1 MSNDAPHAAAAVE
14 NRSRITRI
22 EAIAAGALPAAHDW
36 CYGMPFARR
45 SPERDC
51 QLFVDDLISDPDQPP
66 IDSILQ
72 RDLERLCRRF
82 TLQNAQKA
90 SKSAE
95 RAGDAQDVVGRLLWY
110 RAALGD
116 VECMSRLSAIC
127 LSRAVYPGLTGCFAL
142 ATAIGYAQ
150 RCSTPDDAF
159 KRGDQVLAQLIGR
172 REKFVAV
179 SNDDAKPEPVDD
191 LDESDDEWIQ
201 RVLEDRAEFPAQGE
215 PMSPLERQRILR
227 ERAKG
232 SMIVVPQ
239 LPDTGK
245 THKGEIYKS
254 WSGIAGRPL
263 PLVKRPDLVEAR
275 RQLVAR
281 GEHTSGVVDVML
293 RDLVPSEHVRFR
305 PTILVGSPGA
315 GKSALA
321 MAIAEACGVPGRV
334 ISLAGASDSSVG
346 GTSAQ
351 WHSARENVVLQLVR
365 EKKVANPLV
374 VLDEVDKASA
384 SRHNGSAFDA
394 LLPLLE
400 RDQARRFVDPALEV
414 ECDLSAVS
422 FVLTANDID
431 QVPAPLRDRCRVLK
445 VPAPEWKHIGPI
457 IDRIISDIADE
468 RGVGRQWYPPLAQD
482 ELELIKQAWTSGSLR
497 HLRRAVEVV
506 LDGRDTIMGRC

>member
-1 MSNDAPHAAAAVE
+1 MSNEPHAATAE
-14 NRSRITRI
+14 QNRARITRI
-22 EAIAAGALPAAHDW
+22 EAIVNGALPGPFDW
-36 CYGMPFARR
+36 MHGMPFARR

-51 QLFVDDLISDPDQPP
+51 QLFVDDLIADPDQPP

-72 RDLERLCRRF
+72 RDLERLARKF
-82 TLQNAQKA
+82 NLANAQKA

-95 RAGDAQDVVGRLLWY
+95 RAGDAREVAARLLWY
-110 RAALGD
+110 RAAIGD

-127 LSRAVYPGLTGCFAL
+127 LSRAVFPGLIGPFAL

-150 RCSTPDDAF
+150 RCSTPDEAH
-159 KRGDQVLAQLIGR
+159 KRGDQMLAQLISR
-172 REKFVAV
+172 REKFLAV
-179 SNDDAKPEPVDD
+179 SKDDAKPEPVDD
-191 LDESDDEWIQ
+191 LDETDDEWIA
-201 RVLEDRAEFPAQGE
+201 RVLEDRAEFPAAGE
-215 PMSPLERQRILR
+215 QMSLLERQRILR
-227 ERAKG
+227 ERSKS
-232 SMIVVPQ
+232 SMIVVPV
-239 LPDTGK
+239 LPEAGK

-254 WSGIAGRPL
+254 WAGIAGKPL
-263 PLVKRPDLVEAR
+263 PLVRRPDLVEAR

-281 GEHTSGVVDVML
+281 GEHTAGIVDTML
-293 RDLVPSEHVRFR
+293 KDLAPSEHVRFR
-305 PTILVGSPGA
+305 PTLLVGTPGA

-321 MAIAEACGVPGRV
+321 MALAESCGVPGRV

-365 EKKVANPLV
+365 EKKIANPLV

-414 ECDLSAVS
+414 ECDLSMCS
-422 FVLTANDID
+422 FVLTANDLD
-431 QVPAPLRDRCRVLK
+431 SVPAPLRDRCRVLR
-445 VPAPEWKHIGPI
+445 VPAPEWKHIAPI
-457 IDRIISDIADE
+457 VERIIVDIAKE

-482 ELELIKQAWTSGSLR
+482 ELELIKHAWTSGSIR
-497 HLRRAVEVV
+497 QLRRCVEVV
-506 LDGRDTIMGRC
+506 LDGRDHIMGRC

>member
-1 MSNDAPHAAAAVE
+1 MSDAPNSATAE
-14 NRSRITRI
+14 TNRARITRI
-22 EAIAAGALPAAHDW
+22 EAIVNGALPGPFDW
-36 CYGMPFARR
+36 MHGMPFARR
-45 SPERDC
+45 SAERDC
-51 QLFVDDLISDPDQPP
+51 QLFVDDLIADPDQPP

-72 RDLERLCRRF
+72 RDLQRLARKF
-82 TLQNAQKA
+82 NLQNAQKC
-90 SKSAE
+90 SRSAE
-95 RAGDAQDVVGRLLWY
+95 RAGDAQEVVARLLWY
-110 RAALGD
+110 RAALAD

-127 LSRAVYPGLTGCFAL
+127 LSRAVFPGLIGPFAL

-150 RCSTPDDAF
+150 RCGTPDDAF
-159 KRGDQVLAQLIGR
+159 KRGDQMLAQLITR

-179 SNDDAKPEPVDD
+179 SKSEAPAQPEDD
-191 LDESDDEWIQ
+191 LDETDDEWIA
-201 RVLEDRAEFPAQGE
+201 RVLEDRAEFPAAGE
-215 PMSPLERQRILR
+215 PMSPLERQRIIR

-232 SMIVVPQ
+232 SMIVVPV
-239 LPDTGK
+239 LPDVGK
-245 THKGEIYKS
+245 GHKQEIFKG
-254 WSGIAGRPL
+254 WAGIAGRPL
-263 PLVKRPDLVEAR
+263 PLVRRPDLVEAR

-305 PTILVGSPGA
+305 PTLLVGSPGA

-334 ISLAGASDSSVG
+334 ISLAGASDASVG

-351 WHSARENVVLQLVR
+351 WHSARETPVLQLIR
-365 EKKVANPLV
+365 EKQVANPLV

-445 VPAPEWKHIGPI
+445 VPAPQWEHIGPI
-457 IDRIISDIADE
+457 IDRIISDIAEE

-482 ELELIKQAWTSGSLR
+482 EMEIIKQAWTSGSIR
-497 HLRRAVEVV
+497 QLRRVVEVV
-506 LDGRDTIMGRC
+506 LDGRDLILGRC

>member
-1 MSNDAPHAAAAVE
+1 MSSEPHAATAAE
-14 NRSRITRI
+14 NRSRLTRI
-22 EAIAAGALPAAHDW
+22 EAIANGALPTALDW

-45 SPERDC
+45 SAERDC
-51 QLFVDDLISDPDQPP
+51 QLFVDDLIADPDQPP

-95 RAGDAQDVVGRLLWY
+95 RAGDAQDVVGRMLWY

-116 VECMSRLSAIC
+116 VECTSRLSAIC
-127 LSRAVYPGLTGCFAL
+127 LSRAVYPGLSGCFAL
-142 ATAIGYAQ
+142 STGIGYAQ
-150 RCSTPDDAF
+150 RCSTPDEAH
-159 KRGDQVLAQLIGR
+159 KRGDQILAQLIGR

-179 SNDDAKPEPVDD
+179 SKTEQSPEPVDD
-191 LDESDDEWIQ
+191 LGETDDEWIQ
-201 RVLEDRAEFPAQGE
+201 RVLEDRAEFPSQGE
-215 PMSPLERQRILR
+215 PMSPLERQRIIR
-227 ERAKG
+227 ERANS
-232 SMIVVPQ
+232 SMIVVPV

-245 THKGEIYKS
+245 THKGEIFKA
-254 WSGIAGRPL
+254 WVGIAGRPL
-263 PLVKRPDLVEAR
+263 PLVRRPDIVEAR
-275 RQLVAR
+275 AKLVAR
-281 GEHTSGVVDVML
+281 GEHTVDVVDVML
-293 RDLVPSEHVRFR
+293 RDLAPSEHVRFR
-305 PTILVGSPGA
+305 PTLLVGTPGA

-351 WHSARENVVLQLVR
+351 WHSARENVVLQLIR
-365 EKKVANPLV
+365 EKKVANPLI

-431 QVPAPLRDRCRVLK
+431 QVPAPLRDRCRVLR
-445 VPAPEWKHIGPI
+445 VPAPEWKHIAPLVE
-457 IDRIISDIADE
+457 RIIGDIAQE
-468 RGVGRQWYPPLAQD
+468 RELDRRWFDPLAQD
-482 ELELIKQAWTSGSLR
+482 EMQLIKHTWQSGSLR
-497 HLRRAVEVV
+497 QLRRIVESIV
-506 LDGRDTIMGRC
+506 DGRDLIIGRC

>member
-1 MSNDAPHAAAAVE
+1 MSSEPHAATAAE
-14 NRSRITRI
+14 NRSRLTRI
-22 EAIAAGALPAAHDW
+22 EAIVAGALPGPHDW
-36 CYGMPFARR
+36 SYGMPFARR
-45 SPERDC
+45 SAERDC
-51 QLFVDDLISDPDQPP
+51 QLFVDDLIADPDQPP

-72 RDLERLCRRF
+72 RDLERLARKF
-82 TLQNAQKA
+82 NLTNVQKA
-90 SKSAE
+90 SRSAE
-95 RAGDAQDVVGRLLWY
+95 RAGDAQDVVGRMLWY

-127 LSRAVYPGLTGCFAL
+127 LSRAVFPGLTGCFAL
-142 ATAIGYAQ
+142 STAIGYAQ
-150 RCSTPDDAF
+150 RCGTPDEAH
-159 KRGDQVLAQLIGR
+159 KRGDQLLSQIISR
-172 REKFVAV
+172 REKFLAV
-179 SNDDAKPEPVDD
+179 VKTEDKSKPVDD
-191 LDESDDEWIQ
+191 LDETDDEWIQ
-201 RVLEDRAEFPAQGE
+201 RVLEDRAEFPAAGE
-215 PMSPLERQRILR
+215 QMSPLERQRILR
-227 ERAKG
+227 ERAKS
-232 SMIVVPQ
+232 SMIVVPA
-239 LPDTGK
+239 LPETGK

-254 WSGIAGRPL
+254 WAGIAGKPL

-275 RQLVAR
+275 AKLVAR
-281 GEHTSGVVDVML
+281 GEHTVDVVDTML
-293 RDLVPSEHVRFR
+293 RDLAPSEHVRFR
-305 PTILVGSPGA
+305 PTILVGTPGA

-365 EKKVANPLV
+365 EKQVANPLV
-374 VLDEVDKASA
+374 ILDEVDKASA

-422 FVLTANDID
+422 FVLTANDLD
-431 QVPAPLRDRCRVLK
+431 AVPAPLKDRCRVLK
-445 VPAPEWKHIGPI
+445 VPAPEWQHVGPI

-482 ELELIKQAWTSGSLR
+482 ELELIQQTWQSGSIR
-497 HLRRAVEVV
+497 QLRRIVETI
-506 LDGRDTIMGRC
+506 LDGRDSILGRC

>member
-1 MSNDAPHAAAAVE
+1 MSDAPNSATAE
-14 NRSRITRI
+14 TNRARITRI
-22 EAIAAGALPAAHDW
+22 EAIANGALPDVFDW
-36 CYGMPFARR
+36 MHGMPFARR

-51 QLFVDDLISDPDQPP
+51 QLFVDDLIADPDQPP
-66 IDSILQ
+66 LDSILQ

-95 RAGDAQDVVGRLLWY
+95 RAEDAREVVARLLWY

-127 LSRAVYPGLTGCFAL
+127 LSRAVFPGLIGPFAL
-142 ATAIGYAQ
+142 STAIGYAQ
-150 RCSTPDDAF
+150 RCSTPDEAF
-159 KRGDQVLAQLIGR
+159 KRGDQMLSQLISR

-179 SNDDAKPEPVDD
+179 SKDDAKPEPVDD
-191 LDESDDEWIQ
+191 LDETDDEWIA
-201 RVLEDRAEFPAQGE
+201 RVLEDRAEFPAAGE
-215 PMSPLERQRILR
+215 KMSPLERQRILR
-227 ERAKG
+227 ERAKSG
-232 SMIVVPQ
+232 MIVVPV
-239 LPDTGK
+239 LPETGK

-254 WSGIAGRPL
+254 WNGIAGKPL
-263 PLVKRPDLVEAR
+263 PLVRRPDLVKAR
-275 RQLVAR
+275 AQLVAR
-281 GEHTSGVVDVML
+281 GEHTAEAVDVML
-293 RDLVPSEHVRFR
+293 RDLAPSEFVRFR
-305 PTILVGSPGA
+305 PTLLVGSPGA

-321 MAIAEACGVPGRV
+321 MAMAEACGVPGRV

-414 ECDLSAVS
+414 EVDLSMCS
-422 FVLTANDID
+422 FLLTANDLD
-431 QVPAPLRDRCRVLK
+431 AVPAPLKDRCRVLK
-445 VPAPEWKHIGPI
+445 VPAPEWQHIAPI
-457 IDRIISDIADE
+457 VERIIVDIAKE
-468 RGVGRQWYPPLAQD
+468 RQLDRRWFDPLAQD
-482 ELELIKQAWTSGSLR
+482 EMELIQQTWQSGSIR
-497 HLRRAVEVV
+497 QLRRIVETI
-506 LDGRDTIMGRC
+506 LDGRDSILGRC

>member
-1 MSNDAPHAAAAVE
+1 MSDAPNSATAE
-14 NRSRITRI
+14 TNRARITRI
-22 EAIAAGALPAAHDW
+22 EAIVNGALPDVFDW
-36 CYGMPFARR
+36 MHGMPFARR
-45 SPERDC
+45 SPERDA
-51 QLFVDDLISDPDQPP
+51 QLFVDDLIADPDQEP

-72 RDLERLCRRF
+72 RDLERLARKF
-82 TLQNAQKA
+82 NLQNAQKC

-95 RAGDAQDVVGRLLWY
+95 RAEDAREVVSRLLWY

-127 LSRAVYPGLTGCFAL
+127 LSRAVFPGLIGPFAL
-142 ATAIGYAQ
+142 ATGIGYAQ
-150 RCSTPDDAF
+150 RCGTPDDAF

-179 SNDDAKPEPVDD
+179 SKDDAKSEPVDD
-191 LDESDDEWIQ
+191 LDETDDEWIQ

-215 PMSPLERQRILR
+215 TMSPLERQRILR
-227 ERAKG
+227 ERSKS
-232 SMIVVPQ
+232 SMVVVPA
-239 LPDTGK
+239 LPDVGK
-245 THKGEIYKS
+245 THKGEIFKS
-254 WSGIAGRPL
+254 WNGIAGKPL
-263 PLVKRPDLVEAR
+263 PLVRRPDLVEAR

-281 GEHTSGVVDVML
+281 GEHTADVVDTML
-293 RDLVPSEHVRFR
+293 RDLAPSEHVRFR
-305 PTILVGSPGA
+305 PTILVGTPGA

-321 MAIAEACGVPGRV
+321 MALADACGVPGRV

-365 EKKVANPLV
+365 EKQVANPLV
-374 VLDEVDKASA
+374 ILDEVDKASA

-400 RDQARRFVDPALEV
+400 RDQSKRFVDPALEV
-414 ECDLSAVS
+414 EVDLSAVS
-422 FVLTANDID
+422 FVLTANDLD
-431 QVPAPLRDRCRVLK
+431 AVPAPLKDRCRVLR
-445 VPAPEWKHIGPI
+445 VPAPEWQHIGPI

-482 ELELIKQAWTSGSLR
+482 EMELIQQTWTSGSLR
-497 HLRRAVEVV
+497 HLRRIVEVV
-506 LDGRDTIMGRC
+506 LDGRDLTLGRC

>member
-1 MSNDAPHAAAAVE
+1 MSDTPHAATAAE
-14 NRSRITRI
+14 NRSRLTRI
-22 EAIAAGALPAAHDW
+22 EAIVAGALPGPHDW
-36 CYGMPFARR
+36 SYGMPFARR

-51 QLFVDDLISDPDQPP
+51 QLFVDDLIADPDQPP

-95 RAGDAQDVVGRLLWY
+95 RAGDARDVVARLLWY

-127 LSRAVYPGLTGCFAL
+127 LSRAVFPGLTGPFAL
-142 ATAIGYAQ
+142 ATGIGYAQ

-159 KRGDQVLAQLIGR
+159 KRGDQMLSQLISR
-172 REKFVAV
+172 REKFLAV
-179 SNDDAKPEPVDD
+179 GKTEAAAEPADD
-191 LDESDDEWIQ
+191 LDETDDEWIA

-215 PMSPLERQRILR
+215 QMSPLERQRIMR
-227 ERAKG
+227 ERSKS
-232 SMIVVPQ
+232 SMVVVPA
-239 LPDTGK
+239 LPEAGK
-245 THKGEIYKS
+245 THKGEIFKA
-254 WSGIAGRPL
+254 WAGIAGKPL

-275 RQLVAR
+275 AKLVAR
-281 GEHTSGVVDVML
+281 GEHTVDVVDTML
-293 RDLVPSEHVRFR
+293 RDLAPAEHVRFR

-321 MAIAEACGVPGRV
+321 LALAEVCGVPGRV

-365 EKKVANPLV
+365 EKQIANPLV

-400 RDQARRFVDPALEV
+400 RDQSKRFVDPALEV

-431 QVPAPLRDRCRVLK
+431 QVPPPLKDRCRVLK
-445 VPAPEWKHIGPI
+445 VPAPEWEHIGPI

-482 ELELIKQAWTSGSLR
+482 EMEIIKQAWTSGSLR
-497 HLRRAVEVV
+497 HLRRIVETL
-506 LDGRDTIMGRC
+506 LDGRDSIMGRC